1 MYVMMLTK
9 YSPSKGR
16 MLQAGQVVDVPDE
29 VAVDLVQRGMAKQV
43 KLEAERA
50 VGPGQVTHG

>member
-1 MYVMMLTK
+1 MKVIMLTK

-29 VAVDLVQRGMAKQV
+29 VGLDLIQRGLAKAV
-43 KLEAERA
+43 RLETERA
-50 VGPGQVTHG
+50 VGPGQV